1 MAKTQAPRGVTPQ
14 QAPVSSVPRSL
25 VPAASGPQLALVGA
39 ATPPA
44 ATEEAPPVD
53 GRARRTP
60 GLRMRSQLLDVA
72 VGLFKRQGLAATS
85 VQQIAQAAGAFPSQV
100 TYYFRSKEALFVEAA
115 CREVL
120 YAARQTEAAAARCR
134 SPDTY
139 LAALAQAAVQSE
151 GLALYIEALAL
162 ARRRQD
168 LAPLI
173 ARTTERLHAEGARAY
188 AQMRERRRWPLHD
201 DPQLRAR
208 RFWAVVMGVV
218 LRGAAAGA
226 SPSEAATEVLALLR
240 SDTPG

>member
-1 MAKTQAPRGVTPQ
+1 MAKTQALRGSTPT
-14 QAPVSSVPRSL
+14 L
-25 VPAASGPQLALVGA
+25 VLVGA
-39 ATPPA
+39 PVPPA
-44 ATEEAPPVD
+44 AGAALHGAPQADDRV
-53 GRARRTP
+53 RRTP
-60 GLRMRSQLLDVA
+60 GVRMRSQLLDVA
-72 VGLFKRQGLAATS
+72 VALFKTQGLAATS

-139 LAALAQAAVQSE
+139 LAALVHAAVQAE

-188 AQMRERRRWPLHD
+188 AQMRERRGWPLHD
-201 DPQLRAR
+201 DPLLRAR
-208 RFWAVVMGVV
+208 RFWALVLGVV

-226 SPSEAATEVLALLR
+226 SPAEAAAEVLGLLR
-240 SDTPG
+240 SDAPG